1 MVRFGSS
8 CKWQKTYGFLM
19 NFRSRPKG
27 NEGLHWINSL
37 AVTDEEILQIRIIWF
52 HTEITN
58 KAIYI

>member
-1 MVRFGSS
+1 
-8 CKWQKTYGFLM
+8 M

-27 NEGLHWINSL
+27 NKGLHWINSL

-58 KAIYI
+58 KANYI